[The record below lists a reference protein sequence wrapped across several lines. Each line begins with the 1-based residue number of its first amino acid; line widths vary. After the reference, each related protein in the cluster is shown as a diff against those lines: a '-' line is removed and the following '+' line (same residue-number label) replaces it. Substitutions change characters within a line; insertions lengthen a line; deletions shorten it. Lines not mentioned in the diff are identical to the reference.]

1 MGRPVEAIQNH
12 TLLHGVPR
20 HELEAVV
27 AAMEHIMLEHND
39 VLIREDEIGD
49 CCYFIISGQAVVST
63 RSITDHPLVLDVLG
77 PGAIVGEISLLLQE
91 KRTADVKAQGK
102 LEALR
107 LKSVDFNRLSES
119 SPMFHES
126 LLFSSRI
133 RLLHG
138 LLRKTTIWSSI
149 PDAELRGLAEVTRK
163 VTISSG
169 EKVLVEGSLS
179 NQLYMIASGR
189 FQVERNGRKIVTLG
203 SGDCFG
209 EVDLL
214 LNGPYSGTVTALED
228 SELLIIGKEEFHYIL
243 QQYEQVHRQFIELIC
258 LRRPEL
264 AALLKPEPPAKQQQ
278 AADLQASDSQKS
290 KLALQS
296 TGRELDNSPQ
306 VAKAESRNNYKSG
319 DYWINTVLILGG
331 LFILLTILSVWLK
344 HPVLIAAALFIG
356 GLAGPVAYVSF
367 MRGAQLLG
375 YRGSRLAIV
384 FVVSALTAAPAA
396 LMLERWLLFD
406 GLASFADS
414 AAAASR
420 LGSIAEPI
428 AISLIEE
435 SVKLLVVVV
444 LLRNRKQRFLMDALV
459 FGAAVGMGFAAIE
472 SIIYGFTYL
481 QQGTAADMLA
491 VLWVRALL
499 SPFGHGTWTAIA
511 AAGLWFG
518 LHNRS
523 GAPFRTGSARRIR
536 NWATMIGLMLC
547 SIVLH
552 ALWNNHELEG
562 LARLTGMI
570 MIGAVGILLL
580 YLLLR
585 KGMSDEV
592 KALRLLNPVI
602 NAAAS
607 QHSQLQELQLAS
619 HSLASL
625 LCDGCGTV
633 SPPDASYCARCGQ
646 ALRAKK

>member
-1 MGRPVEAIQNH
+1 MGRSVEAIQNH

-27 AAMEHIMLEHND
+27 AAMEHIVLEHND
-39 VLIREDEIGD
+39 VLIHEGEIGD
-49 CCYFIISGQAVVST
+49 CCYFIVSGKAVVST
-63 RSITDHPLVLDVLG
+63 RSITDRPLVLDVLG
-77 PGAIVGEISLLLQE
+77 PGAIVGEISLLLHE
-91 KRTADVKAQGK
+91 TRTADVKAQGK

-163 VTISSG
+163 AAISSG
-169 EKVLVEGSLS
+169 EKVLNEGSIS
-179 NQLYMIASGR
+179 NQLYMISSGR
-189 FQVERNGRKIVTLG
+189 FQVERNGRKIVALG

-264 AALLKPEPPAKQQQ
+264 AALLKPEHPAKQPAKQQH
-278 AADLQASDSQKS
+278 AA
-290 KLALQS
+290 
-296 TGRELDNSPQ
+296 E
-306 VAKAESRNNYKSG
+306 AENLNNYKLG
-319 DYWINTVLILGG
+319 DNWITIVLVLGG

-356 GLAGPVAYVSF
+356 GLAGPVAYASF

-375 YRGSRLAIV
+375 YRGSRLALV

-396 LMLERWLLFD
+396 LILERWLLFD
-406 GLASFADS
+406 GFAGS
-414 AAAASR
+414 AASR
-420 LGSIAEPI
+420 LGSFAEPI

-491 VLWVRALL
+491 LLWVRALL

-523 GAPFRTGSARRIR
+523 DVPSRPGSAPRIR
-536 NWATMIGLMLC
+536 NFATMIGLMLC
-547 SIVLH
+547 SVVLH

-562 LARLTGMI
+562 LARLTGMV

-580 YLLLR
+580 YQLLK

-607 QHSQLQELQLAS
+607 QHSQLQELELAES
-619 HSLASL
+619 RLASL

>member
-1 MGRPVEAIQNH
+1 MGSSVEAIQNH

-27 AAMEHIMLEHND
+27 AAMEYIVLEHND
-39 VLIREDEIGD
+39 VLIHEGEIGD
-49 CCYFIISGQAVVST
+49 CCYFIVSGQAVVST
-63 RSITDHPLVLDVLG
+63 RSITDRPLVLDVLG

-107 LKSVDFNRLSES
+107 LKSVDFNRFSES

-163 VTISSG
+163 ASISSG
-169 EKVLVEGSLS
+169 EKVLVEGSIS
-179 NQLYMIASGR
+179 NQLYMISSGR
-189 FQVERNGRKIVTLG
+189 FQVERNGRKIITLG

-264 AALLKPEPPAKQQQ
+264 AALLKPEQPAKQPAKQQH
-278 AADLQASDSQKS
+278 A
-290 KLALQS
+290 
-296 TGRELDNSPQ
+296 
-306 VAKAESRNNYKSG
+306 AKAEKRNNYKLG
-319 DYWINTVLILGG
+319 DNWITIVLVLGG

-367 MRGAQLLG
+367 VRGAQLLG
-375 YRGSRLAIV
+375 YRGSRLALV
-384 FVVSALTAAPAA
+384 FVVSALTAAPVA
-396 LMLERWLLFD
+396 LILERWLLF
-406 GLASFADS
+406 GGFAGS
-414 AAAASR
+414 SASR
-420 LGSIAEPI
+420 LGSFAEPI
-428 AISLIEE
+428 VISLIEE
-435 SVKLLVVVV
+435 CVKLLVVVV

-472 SIIYGFTYL
+472 SILYGFTYL

-491 VLWVRALL
+491 VLWLRALL

-511 AAGLWFG
+511 AAGLWFW
-518 LHNRS
+518 LQSRS
-523 GAPFRTGSARRIR
+523 DAPARPGSAPRIR
-536 NWATMIGLMLC
+536 NFASMIGLMLC

-592 KALRLLNPVI
+592 KALQLLNPVI

-619 HSLASL
+619 NSLASL